1 MNDNDF
7 RFYLFCFIVVPKR
20 VQLFI
25 WGSTALRLG
34 PFKLT
39 DIDLN
44 QSSTKFVM
52 PTKRDLNRIKEL
64 KVEIPFYGE
73 LSTSE
78 SKEKESYKR
87 LVIDLK
93 KELETLEQK
102 VGNKKYQYPDLRL
115 INPK

>member
-1 MNDNDF
+1 MHSWISSLSDNDF
-7 RFYLFCFIVVPKR
+7 RFYPFCFIVALKR
-20 VQLFI
+20 VQFLSQFFI
-25 WGSTALRLG
+25 WEFTALRLG

-44 QSSTKFVM
+44 QFSTKFVM

-102 VGNKKYQYPDLRL
+102 VGNKK
-115 INPK
+115 